1 MTDGVNRFYNSIK
14 NASDQS
20 QAGLIELFVYFLT
33 VESGQDI
40 ATPKQVNECFVAC
53 DLVSPKNVAAR
64 LSEGLK
70 TAQKKFIKSKDGF
83 KLERHM
89 RELLSKKLGAEQFTV
104 QTSTTLR
111 GLARF
116 IQGAATM

>member
-53 DLVSPKNVAAR
+53 DLVSPKNVCR
-64 LSEGLK
+64 PSIRRPQDS
-70 TAQKKFIKSKDGF
+70 TKKI
-83 KLERHM
+83 H
-89 RELLSKKLGAEQFTV
+89 
-104 QTSTTLR
+104 
-111 GLARF
+111 
-116 IQGAATM
+116 